1 MGVPHLLA
9 SGRTASAALDCR
21 GRVTAVLS
29 LASLV
34 SPPPCLGPGGGCVGS
49 PLGSIPPP
57 LPPLSDAQLQ
67 GLLTRLSKYRDCY
80 RLPSVVLG
88 IHISVRL

>member
-1 MGVPHLLA
+1 MVA
-9 SGRTASAALDCR
+9 AGRAVSAALDFHD
-21 GRVTAVLS
+21 GMTAVLS
-29 LASLV
+29 LAALV
-34 SPPPCLGPGGGCVGS
+34 SRPPCLGPSGGSVGS
-49 PLGSIPPP
+49 PLGSSPP
-57 LPPLSDAQLQ
+57 LPPLSDAKLQ